1 MRNKSIF
8 STLLAGLF
16 LVSCGKKVE
25 QAPPSGPMPLQI
37 QTVTN
42 QDAITYQEYT
52 AKLQGQQNVEI
63 RPKVT
68 GFIQQVLVDEGQEVR
83 KGQLLFKLETQS
95 LSQDAAAAK
104 ANIAVA
110 QVEVDRLAPL
120 VARKIISNVQLA
132 TAKARLAQAKSAYGS
147 IAANIN
153 YANVISPVNGVIGSI
168 PYKVGALVSSA
179 IVEPLTTVSD
189 SKVVRAYFSLNEK
202 QMIDYSRN
210 FTGATL
216 AEKIKNT
223 PPVSLKLVDNSIYDE
238 QGKIATIN
246 GLIDPNTGTTQFRA
260 DFKNPQAILR
270 SGSSGTVQIPI
281 TYKEAILV
289 PQFSVIDLQGK
300 KMVYVLGAGNKVKSK
315 AIEIIAETGDN
326 YIVKGIEAGEKI
338 VVEGV
343 TKLADDMQIDPQNKP
358 TSTQTETKKV
368 TYKTK

>member
-8 STLLAGLF
+8 STLLAGLLF

-25 QAPPSGPMPLQI
+25 QAPPSGPMPLQV
-37 QTVTN
+37 QTITN

-83 KGQLLFKLETQS
+83 KDQLLFKLETQS

-120 VARKIISNVQLA
+120 VVRKIISNVQLA

-153 YANVISPVNGVIGSI
+153 YANIISPVNGVIGSI

-179 IVEPLTTVSD
+179 IVEPLTTVSV
-189 SKVVRAYFSLNEK
+189 KLQEQLFPSLW
-202 QMIDYSRN
+202 
-210 FTGATL
+210 
-216 AEKIKNT
+216 
-223 PPVSLKLVDNSIYDE
+223 
-238 QGKIATIN
+238 
-246 GLIDPNTGTTQFRA
+246 
-260 DFKNPQAILR
+260 
-270 SGSSGTVQIPI
+270 
-281 TYKEAILV
+281 
-289 PQFSVIDLQGK
+289 
-300 KMVYVLGAGNKVKSK
+300 
-315 AIEIIAETGDN
+315 
-326 YIVKGIEAGEKI
+326 
-338 VVEGV
+338 
-343 TKLADDMQIDPQNKP
+343 
-358 TSTQTETKKV
+358 
-368 TYKTK
+368 